1 MSESNIEFHSEGD
14 FVLSNPHEIKD
25 WFAEAAIKEGKVM
38 GALNFIFCDDTY
50 LHKLNVEFLKHDTY
64 TDIITF
70 DYSVG
75 NELIGDVYISVERV
89 KENAVTFDVTFENE
103 LKRVLIHGLLHLCGY
118 KDKTVQEADEM
129 RAKENKYLNI
139 FV

>member
-50 LHKLNVEFLKHDTY
+50 LHKLNFEFLKHDTY

>member
-1 MSESNIEFHSEGD
+1 
-14 FVLSNPHEIKD
+14 
-25 WFAEAAIKEGKVM
+25 M
-38 GALNFIFCDDTY
+38 GALNCIFCDDTY

-89 KENAVTFDVTFENE
+89 KENAGTFDVTFENE
-103 LKRVLIHGLLHLCGY
+103 LKRVLIHGILHLCGY
-118 KDKTVQEADEM
+118 KDKTAQEADEM
-129 RAKENKYLNI
+129 RAKENKYLKLL
-139 FV
+139 V

>member
-14 FVLSNPHEIKD
+14 FELSNPQEIKD
-25 WFAEAAIKEGKVM
+25 WFAQAAIKEGKLM
-38 GALNFIFCDDTY
+38 GALNYIFCDDTY

-118 KDKTVQEADEM
+118 KDKTAQEADEM
-129 RAKENKYLNI
+129 REKENKYLNI
-139 FV
+139 LV

>member
-1 MSESNIEFHSEGD
+1 
-14 FVLSNPHEIKD
+14 
-25 WFAEAAIKEGKVM
+25 M
-38 GALNFIFCDDTY
+38 GAVNCIFCDDRY

-89 KENAVTFDVTFENE
+89 KENAVTFNVTFENE

-118 KDKTVQEADEM
+118 KDKTVQEAEKM
-129 RAKENKYLNI
+129 RAKENKYLSI
-139 FV
+139 LM

>member
-14 FVLSNPHEIKD
+14 FELSNPQEIKD
-25 WFAEAAIKEGKVM
+25 WFAQAAMKEGKVM
-38 GALNFIFCDDTY
+38 GALNCIFCDDTY

-89 KENAVTFDVTFENE
+89 KENAGTFDVTFENE

-118 KDKTVQEADEM
+118 KDKTAQEADEM
-129 RAKENKYLNI
+129 RAKENKYLKLL
-139 FV
+139 V